1 MDFET
6 QSEKKKYK
14 AGVFGDVYGIMMLP
28 KELELEKEVVASPLE
43 LRFQLPDFRTAIQ
56 VNIYI
61 FLWDW
66 LVFGV
71 WLVRKWGNGKGYF
84 FGLINDDRESKTFSQ
99 N

>member
-56 VNIYI
+56 VNI
-61 FLWDW
+61 
-66 LVFGV
+66 
-71 WLVRKWGNGKGYF
+71 F
-84 FGLINDDRESKTFSQ
+84 FFCGIG
-99 N
+99 

>member
-56 VNIYI
+56 VNI
-61 FLWDW
+61 FFFFVG
-66 LVFGV
+66 LVGFWCLAGEKV
-71 WLVRKWGNGKGYF
+71 GEWKRVF
-84 FGLINDDRESKTFSQ
+84 FWFDQ
-99 N
+99 W